1 MKEEIEVASR
11 SERSQGLVHV
21 TEGRDLNLHLVFC
34 GELVDNSRTQ
44 VLLPVV
50 DSQGCSD
57 FWLESVFQGRVVV
70 VDRQRDRGVR
80 SRKLGSFVSRPALG
94 RGRARSKSS
103 ESRQRQ

>member
-57 FWLESVFQGRVVV
+57 FWLESVFQGRIVV

-80 SRKLGSFVSRPALG
+80 SSEAG
-94 RGRARSKSS
+94 RGVIAAQRFFGWRART
-103 ESRQRQ
+103 QGGDDPG